1 MRLIFVLLIGV
12 FIGTFGSA
20 AVFTNVVSTC
30 SAEDNAIKG
39 SFAGVCDNTTG
50 SFLINDDASLET
62 HTYLKST
69 YGGVR
74 IQSVNSSM
82 LSCGGV
88 SQVFVCYKWWRTNTA
103 TPQDCDVSVD
113 ANGGASYSV
122 VTTTCPAIS
131 EPASITCSNVT
142 SLETWSCGNFFG
154 ASGTR
159 GLAKSEMSRIGTGP
173 ATTETGTWDVM
184 YFNVTYSANA
194 EPVIANISAS
204 HSVIKGGD
212 TITIYANTTRNGV
225 NDSDLNTLQLF
236 CDSTNLPTSANTDCT
251 GGTTSGTYPYS
262 LSCTFATAVTSTNYT
277 EYCRVYDGAAYSSVV
292 PNVTYIT
299 DSTPPTTSIVSVAG
313 DSAASYFD
321 IVNDGV
327 TNIVV
332 SGEANMSCRWSS
344 SDVSYSS
351 MSNDCTVSGIR
362 ANCSVNNVASQGFY
376 ARYVSCQDN
385 YTNGQNSSQNLDVQ
399 FFLDYTAPTT
409 SDNSVSTIQA
419 PNYTVTI
426 TEADNVDSD
435 PTTLYCTDTV
445 GTCVPSVSVDN
456 GGQIIFT
463 SVNRGI
469 NYLRYNSSDDAGN
482 IQEVQNKTININQL
496 PTFMSASDNAT
507 IIKGGVAVNISS
519 VSYDSDAS
527 QLISLFVC
535 NSSGANSS
543 GCFGGEYCSD
553 SGGANLSC
561 VLVSELDSSTHTWY
575 AYVFDQ
581 LGEAATNNSLTGSY
595 TTDYTAPIITLVS
608 PTNGSTIT
616 QDSVTISVSVS
627 EALSRAWYS
636 LNGGA
641 TNVSMANTTL
651 LSYTHTNSSIADG
664 TYSLT
669 FWANDSYGNIGTLT
683 GNSFVIDTTPVD
695 TTPPSI
701 TIVSPAN
708 LSYKNPANTLI
719 NITADEDLRWAGY
732 SLNGGSVS
740 DLGNSSLRSWNITL
754 TSLTQET
761 TYTLVVYANDTS
773 NNLNNKTSVFYADS
787 LAPRYSLAQA
797 FPSPANVSQDVNCS
811 ISWTDTYNITGVIIG
826 ENSSG
831 TFENHS
837 ISFSGISGE
846 ASYLISGAQLGTF
859 GGYTCKF
866 YASDLAGNAN
876 VSSVNFNVNDVTVP
890 VITVNSPSNLT
901 YNVANVSASISVSEN
916 ASLAW
921 YSLNG
926 SANVSMGNTSLVAW
940 NSTLTNLSDGAYN
953 IVFYSNDSSGNIGVS
968 SVIYFSVNTAAPD
981 TVPPVITI
989 DTISNATY
997 YTSTS
1002 LILNVT
1008 ANENLTWAG
1017 YTLNGSSV
1025 VALTNT
1031 TMVDWNAM
1039 LTLSDES
1046 TNTLVVYANDTSSN
1060 QGSKTIVFYVDGVS
1074 PVYTNVGATPNPAN
1088 ESQNVVCSAYV
1099 ADAFG
1104 LTNVKI
1110 GENVT
1115 GSFVNHTISLT
1126 GTGWMNYTMSS
1137 VAKGGYVCNFYSS
1150 DVAGNSNSS
1159 SITFTVNDV
1168 TAPVVSINSPL
1179 NQTYG
1184 TANILF
1190 SISLNEN
1197 ATAANYSLDGGATN
1211 VSLSGSGS
1219 AWNSVVATG
1228 ADESK
1233 TVIFYAVD
1241 SSGNIG
1247 VSSVSFT
1254 VDAVPADSTAPVIT
1268 VWSPSNNSYDLDGSV
1283 LLNATMS
1290 ENVIW
1295 AGYRNNSGALTN
1307 LGNTSSTSWNAT
1319 VNFVEG
1325 QHNVIFYANDSS
1337 GNQGN
1342 SSVIVY
1348 VDLTVPAV
1356 NNFSCSDSNDSVN
1369 VVCVVNV
1376 SDAVGLDYVIVSYN
1390 ASGTWVNSSDI
1401 DLSGTL
1407 NSTSYTIGSG
1417 NHSPPGFSA
1426 RLYVYDLAGRVNDS
1440 SIDDVVIFDDT
1451 APVINNITYFPNSTD
1466 GLDPV
1471 VVVNVNSSI
1480 TEDYNISSVVLMYK
1494 NSTETNWSFVS
1505 MNNNSDL
1512 VVGSSSVIVYNG
1524 SFIPEADNW
1533 TFKINATDFAGNRNI
1548 SANTVIVVGNDTSH
1562 NVSAVIGSIVSLVY
1576 ADRAS
1581 NNSLGNVILNN
1592 TGDVDLNFNVSL
1604 SSSSIGSR
1612 LSVNYSGN
1620 LSVNYSVGS
1629 GSFANITIDVNTTG
1643 LISGLYSYNVTVV
1656 SAAGVEI
1663 FERRLNLQTA
1673 VGPYLVVDIGTYSG
1687 SVTAGDSSVNLVAT
1701 VTNLGTADATDV
1713 YLSWTL
1719 PSVFSV
1725 SSGSLTRSLG
1735 ALPIGGSGSNS
1746 LVVSVSS
1753 SATDSSVSIVAVANS
1768 SNADSAN
1775 ASKAVTIGAGT
1786 IVASTVVSIT
1796 GGGGSGGGGG
1806 GASGES
1812 VVYSKVIEIVRG
1824 GEDSFEITVDN
1835 KYINSTLEN
1844 LTLSLNG
1851 FMSKYIKIS
1860 PLVVGP
1866 IGYRE
1871 SGKFNINV
1879 RVPAYKEV
1887 MEEHTLVA
1895 VISGQLVVGGAARSY
1910 RETQNIL
1917 LIIQEASFEDTS
1929 LSLLAAEKAILEMKL
1944 AGFNTIQVEDFFA
1957 KAKLKL
1963 GERKNAEA
1971 LELSES
1977 ILDLRDLAFETQGLI
1992 DGVFESLRNPVKMG
2006 VITGNAV
2013 KDAYADDSIR
2023 ANMNSIFTGWA
2034 IFGDKSVEDIL
2045 NLAKVAFERGDYAL
2059 ANERIKEAQNL
2070 LLFNR
2075 KGNFTLF
2082 LFLYWPFIFLGV
2094 FFIFLGGIFGYR
2106 KYQKSVASSRIIDIN
2121 REEENIR
2128 KLMTAS
2134 QQQYFTGVISSGEY
2148 HRIMNQYEKRLAN
2161 LRGVRLTLRNQ
2172 RIGILKPREIISELD
2187 SERIQAEAEVKK
2199 LQNDYYKNK
2208 KIGTDSYELQFRIL
2222 NERLAEIEGE
2232 RMTVLLMKE
2241 RVNKI
2246 SSKSVASGNK
2256 EDKGESKIIDKG
2268 FAKKVFVGRKG
2279 FLGRNVHGKWIKIKG
2294 GKNEK

>member
-20 AVFTNVVSTC
+20 AVVNSTMLQDNFEGNLSNWVTDWDLSTSRSVSPTHSLEC
-30 SAEDNAIKG
+30 SVEDNDLISNDIDMSGVNAIYIKF
-39 SFAGVCDNTTG
+39 SYFIQSIDA
-50 SFLINDDASLET
+50 NDD
-62 HTYLKST
+62 
-69 YGGVR
+69 
-74 IQSVNSSM
+74 
-82 LSCGGV
+82 
-88 SQVFVCYKWWRTNTA
+88 VFVYYYDGTA
-103 TPQDCDVSVD
+103 YDLIDEIGDDSESVWLNYSVKVVDSQYFVNNFKIYIEGSSIDIFEDLSIDNFNITKEYDLNNAPNISNVSV
-113 ANGGASYSV
+113 
-122 VTTTCPAIS
+122 
-131 EPASITCSNVT
+131 
-142 SLETWSCGNFFG
+142 
-154 ASGTR
+154 
-159 GLAKSEMSRIGTGP
+159 
-173 ATTETGTWDVM
+173 
-184 YFNVTYSANA
+184 
-194 EPVIANISAS
+194 SAS
-204 HSVIKGGD
+204 TIKGGSS
-212 TITIYANTTRNGV
+212 ISIYANTSFNGV
-225 NDSDLNTLQLF
+225 NDTEQGTLF
-236 CDSTNLPTSANTDCT
+236 FYCDDSVLPTAVNSDCT
-251 GGTTSGTYPYS
+251 GGIVSDATYPYV
-262 LSCTFATAVTSTNYT
+262 LSCSFSTAQTDLHYT
-277 EYCRVYDGAAYSSVV
+277 KYCRIYDGTVYSSVFSA
-292 PNVTYIT
+292 NFTT
-299 DSTPPTTSIVSVAG
+299 DSSAPTVSVVSVAG
-313 DSAASYFD
+313 DSVASYFD
-321 IVNDGV
+321 TANDGV
-327 TNIVV
+327 SVINV
-332 SGEANMSCRWSS
+332 SGEAGMSCRWSG
-344 SDVSYSS
+344 SDLGYSS
-351 MSNDCTVSGIR
+351 MSNDCVVGGIS
-362 ANCSVNNVASQGFY
+362 ANCSINDVVSQGF
-376 ARYVSCQDN
+376 AIRYVSCKDLYEN
-385 YTNGQNSSQNLDVQ
+385 EHNASTNLAVS

-409 SDNSVSTIQA
+409 IDNSNTNVQA
-419 PNYTVTI
+419 PPYSVTI
-426 TEADNVDSD
+426 SEADNVDSD
-435 PTTLYCTDTV
+435 PTTLYCTDSV
-445 GTCVPSVSVDN
+445 GTCVPSISIDD
-456 GGQIIFT
+456 GGQVVFT
-463 SVNRGI
+463 STNRGR

-482 IQEVQNKTININQL
+482 IQGVQNKTINVNRL
-496 PTFMSASDNAT
+496 PVLTSVVDNST
-507 IIKGGVAVNISS
+507 NIKGGALVNVSS
-519 VSYDSDAS
+519 VSSDSDS
-527 QLISLFVC
+527 QQMTLYVC
-535 NSSGANSS
+535 NSSSATFE
-543 GCFGGEYCSD
+543 GCVGREYCNA
-553 SGGANLSC
+553 SGTDNLTC
-561 VLVSELDSSTHTWY
+561 VFVSENDSASHTWY
-575 AYVFDQ
+575 AYLFDSSD
-581 LGEAATNNSLTGSY
+581 EAASANPLTGSY
-595 TTDYTAPIITLVS
+595 TTDYTAPVITLVS

-616 QDSVTISVSVS
+616 QGSVTISVSVS

-636 LNGGA
+636 LNGGG

-669 FWANDSYGNIGTLT
+669 FWVNDSYGNIGTLT

-826 ENSSG
+826 ENHSG

-837 ISFSGISGE
+837 ISFSGTSGE
-846 ASYLISGAQLGTF
+846 ASYLIPGAQLGTA

-876 VSSVNFNVNDVTVP
+876 VSSINFNVNDVTAP

-926 SANVSMGNTSLVAW
+926 SANVSMGNISLVAW
-940 NSTLTNLSDGAYN
+940 NSTLINLLDGAYN
-953 IVFYSNDSSGNIGVS
+953 IVFYANDSSGNIGVS

-989 DTISNATY
+989 DTIFNATY

-1031 TMVDWNAM
+1031 TMVEWNAA

-1060 QGSKTIVFYVDGVS
+1060 QGSKTIVFYVDGVA

-1088 ESQNVVCSAYV
+1088 ESQSVVCSAYV
-1099 ADAFG
+1099 ADAFV

-1159 SITFTVNDV
+1159 SIAFTVNDV

-1197 ATAANYSLDGGATN
+1197 ATAANYSLDGGVTN

-1254 VDAVPADSTAPVIT
+1254 VDAVPADSTSPVIT

-1337 GNQGN
+1337 GNRGN

-1356 NNFSCSDSNDSVN
+1356 NNFSCSDVNDSVN
-1369 VVCVVNV
+1369 VVCIVNV

-1407 NSTSYTIGSG
+1407 NFTSYTIGSG

-1451 APVINNITYFPNSTD
+1451 APVINNVTYFPNSTD
-1466 GLDPV
+1466 GLDPGV
-1471 VVVNVNSSI
+1471 TVNVNSSV

-1505 MNNNSDL
+1505 MNNNSAL
-1512 VVGSSSVIVYNG
+1512 VIGSSSVIVYNG
-1524 SFIPEADNW
+1524 SFVPAADNW

-1548 SANTVIVVGNDTSH
+1548 SASTVIVVGNDTSH

-1581 NNSLGNVILNN
+1581 NNSLGNVIMNN

-1629 GSFANITIDVNTTG
+1629 GSFANITIDVNTTS

-1786 IVASTVVSIT
+1786 IVASTVVSST
-1796 GGGGSGGGGG
+1796 GGGGGGGGGG

-1860 PLVVGP
+1860 PLVIGP

-1887 MEEHTLVA
+1887 LEEHTLVA
-1895 VISGQLVVGGAARSY
+1895 VISGQLVAGGAARSY

-2241 RVNKI
+2241 RANKI

-2256 EDKGESKIIDKG
+2256 ENKGESKIIDKG
-2268 FAKKVFVGRKG
+2268 SAKKVFVGRKG